1 MKYEEIMD
9 RVELTPEMR
18 QRVLQNVE
26 KTRIR
31 KRRRL
36 TRQLTALA
44 ACLAIVLC
52 GWLVWQSRN
61 AREPEPDVMA
71 IPQIEE
77 MDSIEALSVKT
88 GIPLEEL
95 TGIPFPVEHTRYVF
109 YWENLAEIEYSGGS
123 DTLCYRKSQGTE
135 DNSGDYND
143 YPRQETLEVGGN
155 AVTLKGAEEGFTL
168 AIWTDGS
175 YAYSVSVTEPLSQ
188 DAFQA
193 FLEEN
198 FG

>member
-9 RVELTPEMR
+9 RVALTPEMR
-18 QRVLQNVE
+18 QRVLKNLKAAGE
-26 KTRIR
+26 R
-31 KRRRL
+31 KRVL
-36 TRQLTALA
+36 RQLMALA

-52 GWLVWQSRN
+52 GWFIWQPRN
-61 AREPEPDVMA
+61 VQEPDVMA

-77 MDSIEALSVKT
+77 VASIEELSAKT
-88 GIPLEEL
+88 GIPLKEL
-95 TGIPFPVEHTRYVF
+95 TGIPFPVEQTQYVS
-109 YWENLAEIEYSGGS
+109 YWENLAEIEYSDGA
-123 DTLCYRKSQGTE
+123 DALCYRKSQGTE

-143 YPRQETLEVGGN
+143 YPRQEALEVGGN

-168 AIWTDGS
+168 ATWTDGS

-188 DAFQA
+188 DAFLA

>member
-1 MKYEEIMD
+1 LKYEEIMD

-52 GWLVWQSRN
+52 GWFIWQPRN
-61 AREPEPDVMA
+61 VQEPDVMA

-77 MDSIEALSVKT
+77 VASIEELSAKT
-88 GIPLEEL
+88 GIPLKEL

-135 DNSGDYND
+135 DNSGDYNVYD
-143 YPRQETLEVGGN
+143 REETAEIAGN
-155 AVTLKGAEEGFTL
+155 TVTLKGEGDTFTL

-188 DAFQA
+188 DAFLA

>member
-77 MDSIEALSVKT
+77 MDSIEALSGKT

-95 TGIPFPVEHTRYVF
+95 TGIPFPVEQTRYVS

-123 DTLCYRKSQGTE
+123 NALCYRKSQGTE
-135 DNSGDYND
+135 DNSGDNND
-143 YPRQETLEVGGN
+143 YPRQEALEVGGN